1 MKIKNGLQKLID
13 DAKETVLLGSQIELL
28 GSHEALIQGQRGII
42 EYNVDTVRVKLI
54 DQEVTFWGQELT
66 ISCLSQDSI
75 ELKGKIQRIEFS

>member
-1 MKIKNGLQKLID
+1 MEIKSGIRKLID
-13 DAKETVLLGSQIELL
+13 DAKETVLLGSQIEIL
-28 GSHEALIQGQRGII
+28 GNHEALIQGQKGIV
-42 EYNVDTVRVKLI
+42 EYNVDTVRVKLV